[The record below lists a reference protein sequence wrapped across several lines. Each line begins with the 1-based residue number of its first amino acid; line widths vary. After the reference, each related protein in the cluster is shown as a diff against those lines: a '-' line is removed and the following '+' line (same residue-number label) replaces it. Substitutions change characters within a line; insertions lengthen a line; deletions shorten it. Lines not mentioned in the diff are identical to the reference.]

1 MTMYIIVQIK
11 CIVQDKLA
19 AKDCKTKS
27 VYSKLLAMLRAPEK
41 ATVEN
46 FCASAINYA
55 KEVGN
60 ILRYDDDHDY
70 DDDENDGAGGE
81 I

>member
-27 VYSKLLAMLRAPEK
+27 VYSKLLAMLRAPEE

-46 FCASAINYA
+46 FCASAINNA

-60 ILRYDDDHDY
+60 MLPDDDDDNDDDDDDDDH
-70 DDDENDGAGGE
+70 AWSS
-81 I
+81 